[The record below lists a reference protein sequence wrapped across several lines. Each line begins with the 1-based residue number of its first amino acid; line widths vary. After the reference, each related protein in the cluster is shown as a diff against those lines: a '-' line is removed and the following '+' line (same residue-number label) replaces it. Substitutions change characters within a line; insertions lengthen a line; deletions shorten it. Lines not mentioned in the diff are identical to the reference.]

1 MHLRLVLLSMAEL
14 PQNASPGGSVQL
26 VARTPLFP
34 VLFLDTE
41 AGDASGCCL
50 NLPSLKLSE
59 SVLVSSLILWDLNP
73 IYLLPF
79 RSPSA
84 SLVHLSPLST
94 FSFPF
99 SAAFEKTLAAIRN
112 FRKDGEISLV
122 ASLRSA
128 TCFLHLSVA

>member
-1 MHLRLVLLSMAEL
+1 MRLWLVLLSMAEL

-34 VLFLDTE
+34 VLFLNTE
-41 AGDASGCCL
+41 TGDASGCCL
-50 NLPSLKLSE
+50 TLPGLKLSE
-59 SVLVSSLILWDLNP
+59 SVLVSRLILWDLNP

-84 SLVHLSPLST
+84 LPLHLSPLSP

-99 SAAFEKTLAAIRN
+99 SAALEVCSLKRHLRSLGTLEKT
-112 FRKDGEISLV
+112 E
-122 ASLRSA
+122 RSA
-128 TCFLHLSVA
+128 WWPV